1 MPVAVTITPFANL
14 TPPWSLIQL
23 DADFAALK
31 AAIQSSNTYGNYLV
45 DTGAANVYVVSLPLG
60 ITAVLAAG
68 LAIQFLAANTN
79 TGPSTL
85 NAYGT
90 GAKSITNFDGSA
102 IAAGTIRAGAVVSV
116 VYDGTQYKLVG
127 QASSGPVFVYGE
139 VPGGVVNGVGATGN
153 TVFTCAFVPSPA
165 ASLLVL
171 HRDGSPYIGFGVD
184 YQLVGQTFTFNAPS
198 TPQTGDLLFINYQ
211 R

>member
-23 DADFAALK
+23 DANFAAIR

-45 DTGAANVYVVSLPLG
+45 DTGAANVYVVSLPAN

-90 GAKSITNFDGSA
+90 SAKSITNFDGSA

-116 VYDGTQYKLVG
+116 VYDGTQFKIVG
-127 QASSGPVFVYGE
+127 QGAGGQRFADAE
-139 VPGGVVNGVGATGN
+139 VPTGTINGVGASGN
-153 TVFTCAFVPSPA
+153 TVFTLANAPTPA
-165 ASLLVL
+165 ASLILL
-171 HRDGSPYIGFGVD
+171 HRDGTPYLAGIDFVLAG
-184 YQLVGQTFTFNAPS
+184 LTITFVATS
-198 TPQTGDLLFINYQ
+198 TPQTGDLLRAWYRF
-211 R
+211 

>member
-23 DADFAALK
+23 DADFAALR

-45 DTGAANVYVVSLPLG
+45 DAGAANVYVVSLPAS

-90 GAKSITNFDGSA
+90 GAKSITNFDASA

-116 VYDGTQYKLVG
+116 VYDGTQFKLVG

-139 VPGGVVNGVGATGN
+139 VPGGLPNGIN
-153 TVFTCAFVPSPA
+153 LVFTTAFVPSPPE
-165 ASLLVL
+165 SLTVF
-171 HRDGSPYIGFGVD
+171 HKDGPAYMGFGVD
-184 YQLVGQTFTFNAPS
+184 YTLVGQTFTFNAPS
-198 TPQTGDLLFINYQ
+198 APQAGDLLRINYQ